1 MSNNVRTL
9 TLFLPALVWA
19 GSVIGATL
27 TGVVQ
32 DPQFKAVPG
41 ATLTLFSRSG
51 GATAATTSDAAGA
64 YRFDGLPPG
73 DYLLRTEARGFA
85 VFLTDEVHLAGDA
98 VESRDIALQLAG
110 VREQVVVTASGT
122 SQTFEE
128 VSKAVTVIDRAEAEQ
143 RDAFTISDV
152 VSLAPGVR
160 VQPLGGPGQVTSIRI
175 RGMRDLDTA
184 VVVDGLRLRDAGSLH
199 GDASGLIQDLLVTDS
214 SRIEVMNGAGSSLYG
229 TNAMGGV
236 VNVLT
241 DDGGGRTRGSILAE
255 GGSLGTMRG
264 RATVAGALASDRV
277 QYSAG
282 LAHVNV
288 TSGVDGD
295 DPFRDTNFQGRI
307 SFRLSPSAQLSARL
321 YAGDAFVKLNVGPA
335 LNGVLPPSGIVNAVP
350 GVTFRPSADDPD
362 STAARRFL
370 DGALMLDGQPSAGLH
385 YSLSVQTLAS
395 SRRYGN
401 GPAGP
406 GFQPAGS
413 TRSVYDGRIQT
424 VNAHLDYTLGRS
436 QLLTAGYE
444 FENENFA
451 FDFADRSNPKG
462 DSGVNVTQ
470 SSHALFVQ
478 DQVRLLNGR
487 FQITGGFRAQ
497 YFSLDRP
504 LFSPATSA
512 PYQGIAFV
520 SPPAAYT
527 GDGSAAYF
535 FRGTNT
541 KLRGHV
547 GRGYRAPSLFERFGT
562 GFSSTFGYS
571 IYGDPRLEPEHSL
584 AFDAG
589 VDQTFAKGRARAS
602 ATYFYARL
610 QQIIGFGTP
619 RGTDPFGRFSGYEN
633 LQGGLSRGV
642 ELSTAVSPTRSLN
655 LSAAYTFVNAAER
668 IPVVAPVLRTFV
680 IPRHQFSATVA
691 QRVGPRIV
699 LTFDTLDSGDYLA
712 PVFGDG
718 TSPNFF
724 AERALRF
731 DGVRRVNAGASY
743 RLPLGEFKAARFY
756 VRGENLLDQNYFE
769 SGFRTPGRTALGGM
783 QFEF

>member
-1 MSNNVRTL
+1 MSNKVRTL
-9 TLFLPALVWA
+9 TLILPALAWA
-19 GSVIGATL
+19 GSGRGASL

-41 ATLTLFSRSG
+41 ATLTLFSRGG
-51 GATAATTSDAAGA
+51 GAPAATTSDAAGA
-64 YRFDGLPPG
+64 YRFEVPPG
-73 DYLLRTEARGFA
+73 DYLLQAEAPGFA
-85 VFLTDEVHLAGDA
+85 VFLADDVHLAGDA
-98 VESRDIALQLAG
+98 ARSWSVALQLAG

-122 SQTFEE
+122 SQTLDE
-128 VSKAVTVIDRAEAEQ
+128 VSKAVTVIDRAGAEQ

-184 VVVDGLRLRDAGSLH
+184 VVVDGLRLRDAAALH
-199 GDASGLIQDLLVTDS
+199 GDASGLIQDLLFTDS
-214 SRIEVMNGAGSSLYG
+214 SRVEVMNGAGSSLYG
-229 TNAMGGV
+229 TNAIGGV

-241 DDGGGRTRGSILAE
+241 DEGGARTRGSLLAE
-255 GGSLGTMRG
+255 GGSLGTLRG
-264 RATVAGALASDRV
+264 RASMAGALASDRIN
-277 QYSAG
+277 YSAG

-288 TSGVDGD
+288 TSGVGGD
-295 DPFRDTNFQGRI
+295 DPFRDTNFQGRV
-307 SFRLSPSAQLSARL
+307 SFRLSSSVQLSARL
-321 YAGDAFVKLNVGPA
+321 YAGDAFVKLNTSPV
-335 LNGVLPPSGIVNAVP
+335 LNGVLPPTGVVKAIP
-350 GVTFRPSADDPD
+350 GMTFLPSADDPD

-370 DGALMLDGQPSAGLH
+370 DGALMVNGQPSAGLH
-385 YSLSVQTLAS
+385 YSLSFQTLAS

-424 VNAHLDYTLGRS
+424 VNAHLDYALGRS
-436 QLLTAGYE
+436 QLLTGGYE

-462 DSGVNVTQ
+462 DSGVNVTEGSQ
-470 SSHALFVQ
+470 ALFVQ
-478 DQVRLLNGR
+478 DQVRLLDGR
-487 FQITGGFRAQ
+487 LQAAGGFRAQ

-504 LFSPATSA
+504 LFSPVASA

-541 KLRGHV
+541 KVRGHV

-571 IYGDPRLEPEHSL
+571 IYGDPRLEPEHSI

-602 ATYFYARL
+602 ATYFYTRL
-610 QQIIGFGTP
+610 QQIIGFGTL
-619 RGTDPFGRFSGYEN
+619 RGADPFRRLFGYEN

-642 ELSTAVSPTRSLN
+642 ELSATVSPTRSLN

-668 IPVVAPVLRTFV
+668 TPVVAPVLRTFV
-680 IPRHQFSATVA
+680 IPRNQFSATVA
-691 QRVGPRIV
+691 QRVGPRIL

-718 TSPNFF
+718 SSPNFF

-743 RLPLGEFKAARFY
+743 RVPLGEFKAARFY

-769 SGFRTPGRTALGGM
+769 SGFRTPGRTGLGGM